1 VFRPLVLRIL
11 LSSTLFLLPQVS
23 QADQAPVVSAPSEF
37 TAKLGPMVSFMVTA
51 SDPDGNAIVSLTA
64 SGTAMESGASFT
76 ANGSNTT
83 GTLNWTPAWEGVFSA
98 TFTAANALLGSATSI
113 IRITTDHAPVVTA
126 PPTVA
131 AVTYDP
137 IAFTVTVS
145 DPDGDPSTL
154 SATGLPPGAQFS
166 TYPNGTDPAGDFAWT
181 PGRDQEGSY
190 SVRFTALAADGSAGS
205 AKTVI
210 IVTERTQPIGSP
222 YMFMD
227 TNGDAV
233 FDELDKMNPNG
244 VPTTVDVYV
253 NTTETRTG
261 AQTICNTLDGSLGTW
276 DSYVTNIGVVGGTVS
291 FGTPT
296 NEQSTFTTP
305 VVPFSSTDTE
315 MTYGQA
321 GPAGTAGFQK
331 MYRMEVTGVS
341 GSPSLVLQSRG
352 SLASEPTSFGT
363 PCSGLDHDNAYK
375 LGTDWVE
382 AIGTL
387 PSSGP
392 SGQNIVKNPSFE
404 SSTVGWRGHDGGIID
419 RVSGGHDGAWSLQ
432 IAGPA
437 DSTEKFSVN
446 DSPNWVGSAPSAGT
460 VYRFTAW
467 VRSDGAAGK
476 ARLRIRQY
484 LNRVHQSSLW
494 STPTKL
500 TGAWQK
506 LTLDVTAV
514 AAGVTLD
521 WQIMDAPVAPGEVF
535 QTDDISIF
543 NLFQGFGAPI
553 ATAPSG
559 MEVLVAPNPLNP
571 DGVLSFTT
579 RQTAPVVV
587 RIYDVMGR
595 HVRTINVPSMTPG
608 RQTLRMDARSD
619 SGHHLSSGI
628 YFFKIES
635 GSSSATGRFAIVK

>member
-1 VFRPLVLRIL
+1 M
-11 LSSTLFLLPQVS
+11 T
-23 QADQAPVVSAPSEF
+23 APSEVS
-37 TAKLGPMVSFMVTA
+37 AKLGPLVSFVVTA
-51 SDPDGNAIVSLTA
+51 SDPDGDAIVSLTA
-64 SGTAMESGASFT
+64 SGTAVESGASFT

-83 GTLNWTPAWEGVFSA
+83 GTLAWTPAWEGVFSA
-98 TFTAANALLGSATSI
+98 TFTAANALLGSATTI
-113 IRITTDHAPVVTA
+113 IRITTDHAPVVTSPA
-126 PPTVA
+126 TVA

-137 IAFTVTVS
+137 ISFTVTVS

-154 SATGLPPGAQFS
+154 SATGLPPGAQFT
-166 TYPNGTDPAGDFAWT
+166 TYANGTDPAGDFTWT
-181 PGRDQEGSY
+181 PGRDQEGTY

-205 AKTVI
+205 ARTVI
-210 IVTERTQPIGSP
+210 VITERTQPIGSP

-227 TNGDAV
+227 TNGDGA

-244 VPTTVDVYV
+244 IPTTVDVWV
-253 NTTETRTG
+253 NTLETRTG

-296 NEQSTFTTP
+296 NLQSTFTTP
-305 VVPFSSTDTE
+305 VVPFSATNTE

-321 GPAGTAGFQK
+321 GPPASAGFQR
-331 MYRMEVTGVS
+331 MFRMEVTGVS
-341 GSPSLVLQSRG
+341 GSPTLVFISRG
-352 SLASEPTSFGT
+352 HLGPEPTSFGT

-382 AIGTL
+382 AIGAL
-387 PSSGP
+387 ASAGP
-392 SGQNIVKNPSFE
+392 TGQNIVSNPSIE
-404 SSTVGWRGHDGGIID
+404 TSTVGWKGHDGGIIE
-419 RVSGGHDGAWSLQ
+419 RVAGGHDGAWSLQ
-432 IAGPA
+432 ITGPA

-446 DSPNWVGSAPSAGT
+446 DSPNWVARVPAAGT
-460 VYRFTAW
+460 IYRFTAW

-500 TGAWQK
+500 SSTWQK

-514 AAGVTLD
+514 AAGATLD
-521 WQIMDAPVAPGEVF
+521 WQIMDAPAVPGEAF

-543 NLFQGFGAPI
+543 SLFQGFGAPEGKV
-553 ATAPSG
+553 PSG
-559 MEVLVAPNPLNP
+559 MDAIVAPNPLNP
-571 DGVLSFTT
+571 DAVLSFTT
-579 RQTAPVVV
+579 QESAPVTV

-595 HVRTINVPSMTPG
+595 HVRTISEPATPPG
-608 RQTLRMDARSD
+608 RQALRVDGKD
-619 SGHHLSSGI
+619 GSGRHLASGI
-628 YFFKIES
+628 YFFRIEA
-635 GSSSATGRFAIVK
+635 GHSSATGRFAIVR